1 MTMIENKIHPTE
13 KTLLKHSTNNV
24 YIVLWKAVIYRI
36 FALLITFC
44 ISFYVVRDATESTL
58 IACLVEFI
66 QFLFYIGF
74 EIVWE
79 KCL

>member
-1 MTMIENKIHPTE
+1 MTIIQNKTTLTE
-13 KTLLKHSTNNV
+13 KTLTKKNV

-44 ISFYVVRDATESTL
+44 ISYYIVRDATESTL
-58 IACLVEFI
+58 IAVVVEFI
-66 QFLFYIGF
+66 QFMFYIGF